1 MRLSCLTRAV
11 TRLVYAALI
20 LLAAGMIGGG
30 VMMVVL
36 IAAEVILAPFTL
48 AGGFNGFGASAL
60 VGFVAFPFWLVG
72 AYVVGPPL
80 WAALHFARR
89 TDRRSAIVAGALA
102 GGLSVPAVLWLLA
115 GGGLS
120 TISLASAAGVALL
133 SAVAGISGAVV
144 GEAIHRMAYRSGD
157 FAHAR

>member
-1 MRLSCLTRAV
+1 MRLSCLVRAFA
-11 TRLVYAALI
+11 RLAYLALI

-30 VMMVVL
+30 VMMALL
-36 IAAEVILAPFTL
+36 IAAELVLLPFTL
-48 AGGFNGFGASAL
+48 SSGSSGFGASLL

-102 GGLSVPAVLWLLA
+102 GGLSVPAVLWLFA
-115 GGGLS
+115 GGGLP
-120 TISLASAAGVALL
+120 TISLGSAAGVALL